1 MQGSLLALGST
12 ELRLEKNVI
21 YFKSGNKEKGQL
33 YVSLP
38 TKITFTYMHCFYM
51 WSYWGFITPFKWV
64 RNSEQKLSPSDAS
77 LDSDA

>member
-1 MQGSLLALGST
+1 
-12 ELRLEKNVI
+12 
-21 YFKSGNKEKGQL
+21 
-33 YVSLP
+33 
-38 TKITFTYMHCFYM
+38 MHSFYM